1 MASLTQENLSKLQEI
16 VEDKEPGMLQSMG
29 LKRVRQDLAT
39 EQQEGSKR
47 FGRESLKSDSITN
60 LSSHC
65 SLWKL

>member
-1 MASLTQENLSKLQEI
+1 
-16 VEDKEPGMLQSMG
+16 MLQSMG